1 MPEEFTF
8 FLTGIMFGLGAGLT
22 PGPLMT
28 LVMTETL
35 KHGTREGIKVS
46 LAPLITDSP
55 IIILSIF
62 LLSELSDLSLVI
74 GIINV
79 IGAGY
84 VVFLGFESITFK
96 GVETEKDMIAP
107 QSIRK
112 GILANVFNPNP
123 YVFWVSVGAPIVLNA
138 IEISWLSAFGFLF
151 TMYLFLVGSKIM
163 TALVLGRSR
172 HMLKNK
178 YYIYLLRGLGIA
190 LFIFAFIYLKDG
202 LRYLNIL

>member
-1 MPEEFTF
+1 MSDEISYL
-8 FLTGIMFGLGAGLT
+8 LTGIMFGLGAGLT

-28 LVMTETL
+28 LVFTETL

-55 IIILSIF
+55 IIVISIF
-62 LLSELSDLSLVI
+62 LLSELSDIDLIIGLISL
-74 GIINV
+74 

-84 VVFLGFESITFK
+84 VVYLGYESITFK
-96 GVETEKDMIAP
+96 GVEMDEGKIAP

-123 YVFWVSVGAPIVLNA
+123 YIFWVSVGAPIIIKALQINWVC
-138 IEISWLSAFGFLF
+138 AFGFLF
-151 TMYLFLVGSKIM
+151 SMYFFLVGSKIT
-163 TALVLGRSR
+163 TAIILGKSR
-172 HMLKNK
+172 HILKNK

-190 LFIFAFIYLKDG
+190 LFIFAFIYFKDG
-202 LRYLNIL
+202 LRYLNLL